1 MKDIYIVLSQT
12 GTALSR
18 ALKVITGAEYNHA
31 SICLDETLSE
41 LYSFGRIN
49 PMNPVI
55 GGFVRESKNYGTF
68 KRFSNTQIV
77 VIKRQVPDE
86 VYKNMQRYLCM
97 MYEHRKE
104 FGYNYPG
111 LFLAAAKIHF
121 SARKRF
127 YCSEFVRY
135 ILLKFGLKEA
145 ELLDDIVKPID
156 FLKLKGWN
164 VVYKGDMQ
172 LYITP
177 HARGWLPKIC
187 L

>member
-18 ALKVITGAEYNHA
+18 ALKFITGAEYNHA
-31 SICLDETLSE
+31 SISLDGTLSE
-41 LYSFGRIN
+41 LYSFGRVN

-55 GGFVRESKNYGTF
+55 GGFVKESKDHGTF
-68 KRFSNTQIV
+68 KRFSRTQIV
-77 VIKRQVPDE
+77 VLRRQVSDE
-86 VYKNMQRYLCM
+86 VYNDMQCYLNK
-97 MYEHRKE
+97 MYSRRKE
-104 FGYNYPG
+104 FGYNYSG

-121 SARKRF
+121 SSRKRF

-135 ILLKFGLKEA
+135 VLIKFGMKEA
-145 ELLDDIVKPID
+145 QQLSEIVKPVD
-156 FLKLKGWN
+156 FLKLKGWD
-164 VVYKGDMQ
+164 VVYRGNMQ

-177 HARGWLPKIC
+177 PVSFMPKAY